1 MEPTLSCPG
10 PSDCRPGRPAP
21 LGATV
26 TAGGVNFSVCSP
38 DATGTVL
45 ALFDAPDAP
54 APAAELRLDPSRHR
68 TGPYWHVE
76 VPGLGHGQVYGW
88 RVEGPRDPAAGL
100 LFDRDKLLL
109 DPCARAVTGQDR
121 YERRAAA
128 APGDNTASAL
138 RAVVIDPALYDW
150 RGDRPLPPPPGREVI
165 YEVHV
170 RGFTAHASS
179 GLPDSLRGTYAGLAA
194 RAAWLRELGVTT
206 VELMPV
212 HEFDAQ
218 DAPAGLVNA
227 WGYSPVAWSAP
238 HAAYSSD
245 RSPTGP
251 VDEFRDMVRALH
263 REGLRVIIDVVYNH
277 TAEGGPDGPV
287 LSWRGLDNRGWYLA
301 GRDPAHYA
309 DYTGC
314 GNTVNANHPV
324 AMHVILESLRWWV
337 RHLHVDGFR
346 FDLASAHAR
355 DQDGAPLARPPL
367 LLAIDTD
374 PELAGARL
382 VAEAWDAGG
391 LYQVGDFPGRRF
403 AVWNG
408 RFRDDVRRFWRGDEG
423 MIESLMA
430 RLVGSPDL
438 LRDREARP
446 SHTVNYAACHD
457 GFCLRDLV
465 SYSRKHNEANG
476 EGNRDGSNDNHSW
489 NCGAEGPTD
498 DPLVAALRARQARNL
513 LALTLL
519 SHGTPMLLAGDEFGH
534 TRRGNNNPWCQDNEL
549 NHLDWSPAAQD
560 AGLLRF
566 TRGLLKFTAGL
577 RILQEDRFWSAT
589 SHERPGDI
597 SWHGVERGR
606 PDWSPR
612 SRALAFTLEHAGG
625 QAVHVMANAGR
636 QALEFALPT
645 ARAGGPWRLVA
656 DTARPSP
663 ADFHEPGAEP
673 VLATTSVRVSPH
685 SLVVVAAGPAAA
697 G

>member
-1 MEPTLSCPG
+1 MCLPG
-10 PSDCRPGRPAP
+10 TTDCRPGRPAP

-26 TAGGVNFSVCSP
+26 TADGVNFAICSP
-38 DATGTVL
+38 DATSARLVL
-45 ALFDAPDAP
+45 FAAPSDTS
-54 APAAELRLDPSRHR
+54 AAVEIRLDPARHR

-76 VPGLGHGQVYGW
+76 VPGVGHGQAYGW
-88 RVEGPRDPAAGL
+88 RVDGPRDAAAGL
-100 LFDRDKLLL
+100 LFDADKLLL
-109 DPCARAVTGQDR
+109 DPCAHAVAGQELYD
-121 YERRAAA
+121 RRAATA
-128 APGDNTASAL
+128 AGDNTARAL
-138 RAVVIDPALYDW
+138 RAVVVDPSVYDW
-150 RGDRPLPPPPGREVI
+150 QGDRPPPPPRREVI

-179 GLPDSLRGTYAGLAA
+179 GLPGPRRGTYAGLAT

-212 HEFDAQ
+212 HEFDPQ
-218 DAPAGLVNA
+218 DAPAGRVNA

-245 RSPTGP
+245 RSATGP

-263 REGLRVIIDVVYNH
+263 REGLRVVIDVVYNH

-287 LSWRGLDNRGWYLA
+287 LSWRGLDNRGWYIPA
-301 GRDPAHYA
+301 QDPARYA
-309 DYTGC
+309 DFTGC

-324 AMHVILESLRWWV
+324 SAHVIQESLRWWV

-346 FDLASAHAR
+346 FDLASTHAR
-355 DQDGAPLARPPL
+355 DQDGTPLSRPPL
-367 LLAIDTD
+367 LLAIDAD

-408 RFRDDVRRFWRGDEG
+408 RFRDDLRRFWRGDEG
-423 MIESLMA
+423 TIESLMA

-438 LRDREARP
+438 LRAPGARP
-446 SHTVNYAACHD
+446 THSVNFATCHD

-465 SYSRKHNEANG
+465 SYNRKHNEANG
-476 EGNRDGSNDNHSW
+476 EGNRDGTDDNHSW

-498 DPLVAALRARQARNL
+498 DPLVSALRARQARNL
-513 LALTLL
+513 VALTLL
-519 SHGTPMLLAGDEFGH
+519 SHGTPMLLAGDESGH
-534 TRRGNNNPWCQDNEL
+534 TRHGNNNPWCQDNEL
-549 NHLDWSPAAQD
+549 NHLDWSESARD

-566 TRGLLKFTAGL
+566 TRGLLAFTSQL
-577 RILQEDRFWSAT
+577 RILQEDRFWAAT
-589 SHERPGDI
+589 SPDQPGDI
-597 SWHGVERGR
+597 SWHGTECGR

-612 SRALAFTLEHAGG
+612 SRALAFTLEHADG
-625 QAVHVMANAGR
+625 QAVHVMANAGS
-636 QALEFALPT
+636 QALEFALPIP
-645 ARAGGPWRLVA
+645 RAGGPWRQVA

-663 ADFHEPGAEP
+663 ADYHDPGSEP
-673 VLATTSVRVSPH
+673 VLAVAAVRVAPH
-685 SLVVVAAGPAAA
+685 SLVVVAAGPRAD
-697 G
+697 